1 MLWWWAT
8 PFTVQ
13 CGVSFQCKLATHI
26 KCLIKHIWF
35 TILLTISISTSSL
48 YKLVCQQQDKPAVS
62 YTKNFTHYFE
72 ICFIILFLTHQ
83 FIPSDDNSLTLT
95 NMKIL
100 QASIFHLDLSMSF
113 LVKWVCIHCIL
124 SSIYILLFFFHSY
137 FPNLFFS
144 LNGVIFAAFFSR
156 AQIQPLELEHKFNI
170 LQLWEAGSLTLHKG
184 YCLMKTALHLLLN
197 NTPTKNIPRKT

>member
-113 LVKWVCIHCIL
+113 LWNKFAYIV
-124 SSIYILLFFFHSY
+124 SSLPFILLFFFHSY
-137 FPNLFFS
+137 FPNLFFQFKWSDFCS
-144 LNGVIFAAFFSR
+144 LF
-156 AQIQPLELEHKFNI
+156 Q
-170 LQLWEAGSLTLHKG
+170 
-184 YCLMKTALHLLLN
+184 
-197 NTPTKNIPRKT
+197 